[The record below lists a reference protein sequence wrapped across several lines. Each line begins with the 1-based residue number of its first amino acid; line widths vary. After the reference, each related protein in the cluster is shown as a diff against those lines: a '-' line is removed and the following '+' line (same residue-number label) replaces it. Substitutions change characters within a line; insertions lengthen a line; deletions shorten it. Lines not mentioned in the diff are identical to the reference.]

1 MSTPKPQSVTQSAT
15 QSSDQS
21 KPKTL
26 SKDEQAKITKAVQA
40 GQKIIKDNG
49 TKVEAAMAIFRII

>member
-1 MSTPKPQSVTQSAT
+1 MSTPKPQSVTQSAIK
-15 QSSDQS
+15 SSDQS